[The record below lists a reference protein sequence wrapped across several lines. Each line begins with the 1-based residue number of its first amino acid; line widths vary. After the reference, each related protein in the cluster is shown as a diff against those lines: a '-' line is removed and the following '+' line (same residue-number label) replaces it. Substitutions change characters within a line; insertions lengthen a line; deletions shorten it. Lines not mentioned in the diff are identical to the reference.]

1 MLLSIVFSFRDEEQN
16 IPELVRRV
24 DAALH
29 ALPGVE
35 HEMIFVDDASTD
47 GSLALLRELRV
58 RHPISIVRM
67 SRRFG
72 TTPCVLA
79 GLSQARGDAVVYMD
93 SDLQDPPELIPQL
106 IEHFRAGAEVVHTVR
121 THREGEGW
129 LKMLFTKAA
138 YRLINLFSDVR
149 LPENAG
155 DFKLLSRK
163 VVDEMLKLSEHDPYV
178 RGLSVWVGYRQ
189 DTLPYRRERRFAG
202 RTHFP
207 LFGAGPW
214 NEFIRGLTAFS
225 AGPLYVA
232 LFLGLATCA
241 IAAGLIVYA
250 LFTKFAGIA
259 TPGVSGILIAVAL
272 FNGVVLV
279 TNGVIGLYVARIY
292 NEVKG
297 RPRYVIREIIGRV

>member
-1 MLLSIVFSFRDEEQN
+1 
-16 IPELVRRV
+16 
-24 DAALH
+24 
-29 ALPGVE
+29 
-35 HEMIFVDDASTD
+35 
-47 GSLALLRELRV
+47 
-58 RHPISIVRM
+58 
-67 SRRFG
+67 
-72 TTPCVLA
+72 
-79 GLSQARGDAVVYMD
+79 
-93 SDLQDPPELIPQL
+93 
-106 IEHFRAGAEVVHTVR
+106 VHTVR

-129 LKMLFTKAA
+129 LKMLFTMAA
-138 YRLINLFSDVR
+138 YRLINLFSDVQ

-189 DTLPYRRERRFAG
+189 DTVPYRRERRFGG
-202 RTHFP
+202 RSHFP
-207 LFGAGPW
+207 LLGSGPW

-241 IAAGLIVYA
+241 IAVGLIAYA
-250 LFTKFAGIA
+250 LVTKFAGVA
-259 TPGVSGILIAVAL
+259 APGVSGILIAVAL